1 MGTIE
6 VDYEIKDLA
15 NYLVSSEADGYG
27 GQTRWDSMLNQLV
40 SNPMMSPDSLGTLIA
55 QTYFNSYAEKRTIA
69 VKDLSR
75 IESIARDIYN
85 FAHFLKNHINTSAS
99 LIMSLRNQTQSFA
112 PYLNGPKEYI
122 DLYQFAEL
130 IRDNIND
137 ADLQNAASS
146 LMSNISSSRVY
157 YDYSG
162 YYSAEGYSIWFPPN
176 STYYYAWISKYEDLD
191 FARTTLGQEWKQFLE
206 EILTH

>member
-15 NYLVSSEADGYG
+15 NYLASSEATSYAG
-27 GQTRWDSMLNQLV
+27 TRWDLILNQLV
-40 SNPMMSPDSLGTLIA
+40 SNPTMSPDSLGTLIA
-55 QTYFNSYAEKRTIA
+55 QTYFDNTPNPRTIA

-75 IESIARDIYN
+75 IENIARDIYN
-85 FAHFLKNHINTSAS
+85 FAHFLRNHINTSAS
-99 LIMSLRNQTQSFA
+99 LIMNLRNQTESFE
-112 PYLNGPKEYI
+112 PYSNLSEEYI

-137 ADLQNAASS
+137 ADLQNAASN
-146 LMSNISSSRVY
+146 LMSDITSSRVY

-162 YYSAEGYSIWFPPN
+162 YYSAEGYSIWFPQDLTSYSN
-176 STYYYAWISKYEDLD
+176 GYDKYAALD
-191 FARTTLGQEWKQFLE
+191 FAQATLGQEWKQFLE